1 MGVFLKPILVKH
13 ERQLDELAGT
23 YAVDAYN
30 VLYQFL
36 TIIRQPDG
44 TPLLNSRREIT
55 SHLSGL
61 FYRTCSLLEKNV
73 VPIYVFDGESSPL
86 KAKTIA
92 ERVAAKTEA
101 EELMKKAREEGRLE
115 EAARLAQRT
124 ARLSRDMVKDC
135 QRLLDALGLPWVQAP
150 SEGEAQCALMAQ
162 KGVVDAAASQDFDAL
177 LFGAPKLVRN
187 LTFSGRRKLPQRNM
201 YVTVQPELYDLQE
214 NLSALG
220 LTREQLVWAG
230 CLIGTDFNEGVLGIG
245 PKKAL
250 KLVQGASSTD
260 DINARLAEMR
270 AKALA
275 PKEKKKKTKKGK
287 SENDTEKDSDEDED
301 VERADDVEEKDGAAP
316 REDAGLHA
324 GLDSTS
330 LIDPAALP
338 LPTVDFAALEDLF
351 LRPKYAEV
359 TKADLRRKPVDIAAV
374 KKIMVEENDFSE
386 ERVSATLERAFK
398 HSDEKQGTL
407 GQWT

>member
-13 ERQLDELAGT
+13 ERTLDELAGT

-44 TPLLNSRREIT
+44 TPLLNSKREIT

-61 FYRTCSLLEKNV
+61 FYRTCSLLEKNIT
-73 VPIYVFDGESSPL
+73 PIYVFDGEASPL

-92 ERVAAKTEA
+92 ERVAAKAEA
-101 EELMKKAREEGRLE
+101 EELMRKAREEGRLDD
-115 EAARLAQRT
+115 AARLAQRT
-124 ARLSRDMVKDC
+124 ARLSKNMVREG
-135 QRLLDALGLPWVQAP
+135 QALLDAMGLPWVQAP
-150 SEGEAQCALMAQ
+150 SEGEAQCALMA
-162 KGVVDAAASQDFDAL
+162 KAGVVDAAASQDFDAL

-201 YVTVQPELYDLQE
+201 YVSVQPEWYDLQE

-230 CLIGTDFNEGVLGIG
+230 ILIGTDFNEGVLGIG

-250 KLVQGASSTD
+250 KLVKDCNSTD
-260 DINARLAEMR
+260 EVNQKLADLR

-275 PKEKKKKTKKGK
+275 PKEKKKTKKRKAAQEEDSDG
-287 SENDTEKDSDEDED
+287 SDDSNDTGDVDGTHPNADS
-301 VERADDVEEKDGAAP
+301 AYP
-316 REDAGLHA
+316 
-324 GLDSTS
+324 
-330 LIDPAALP
+330 P
-338 LPTVDFAALEDLF
+338 LQPVDFAALEDLF
-351 LRPKYAEV
+351 LRPKYADV
-359 TKADLRRKPVDIAAV
+359 SKADLKRKPVDIAAV
-374 KKIMVEENDFSE
+374 KKIMVEQNDFSD

-398 HSDEKQGTL
+398 NADEKQGTL
-407 GQWT
+407 GQWV

>member
-1 MGVFLKPILVKH
+1 MGVYLKPILIKH
-13 ERQLDELAGT
+13 ERTLDDLSGT

-44 TPLLNSRREIT
+44 TPLLNSKREIT

-73 VPIYVFDGESSPL
+73 VPIYVFDGEPSPL

-101 EELMKKAREEGRLE
+101 EELLRKAREEGRLE

-124 ARLSRDMVKDC
+124 ARLSRGMVKDC
-135 QRLLDALGLPWVQAP
+135 QRLLDAMGLPWVQAP

-162 KGVVDAAASQDFDAL
+162 KGVVDAAASQDFDSL

-201 YVTVQPELYDLQE
+201 YVTVQPEVYDLPE

-230 CLIGTDFNEGVLGIG
+230 ILIGTDFNEGVLGIG

-250 KLVQGASSTD
+250 KIVQGAKTTD
-260 DINARLAEMR
+260 DVNAKLEEMR
-270 AKALA
+270 RKALE
-275 PKEKKKKTKKGK
+275 PKEAKKKKPKKK
-287 SENDTEKDSDEDED
+287 KNADAEDEGQRVD
-301 VERADDVEEKDGAAP
+301 SEETDAADIAP
-316 REDAGLHA
+316 ASVPD
-324 GLDSTS
+324 
-330 LIDPAALP
+330 LP
-338 LPTVDFAALEDLF
+338 SFVPVDFTALEELF

-359 TKADLRRKPVDIAAV
+359 SKADLRRKPIDIAAV
-374 KKIMVEENDFSE
+374 RKIMVEENDFSQ

-398 HSDEKQGTL
+398 HSDEKQGSL
-407 GQWT
+407 NKWF

>member
-13 ERQLDELAGT
+13 ERTLDELSGT

-44 TPLLNSRREIT
+44 TPLLNSKRQIT

-73 VPIYVFDGESSPL
+73 TPIYVFDGEPSPL

-92 ERVAAKTEA
+92 ERVAAKAEA
-101 EELMKKAREEGRLE
+101 EELMKKARDEGRLE

-124 ARLSRDMVKDC
+124 ARLSRDMVKDG
-135 QRLLDALGLPWVQAP
+135 QRLLDAMGLPWVQAP

-162 KGVVDAAASQDFDAL
+162 RGVVDAAASQDFDAL

-201 YVTVQPELYDLQE
+201 YVTVQPESYDLQE
-214 NLSALG
+214 NLAALG

-230 CLIGTDFNEGVLGIG
+230 ILIGTDFNEGVLGIG

-250 KLVQGASSTD
+250 KLVQGCKTTD
-260 DINARLAEMR
+260 EVNQKLAELR

-275 PKEKKKKTKKGK
+275 PKEKKTRKSKK
-287 SENDTEKDSDEDED
+287 NAKDSEENQNAKEDED
-301 VERADDVEEKDGAAP
+301 AETEEGAVQSIP
-316 REDAGLHA
+316 HPPH
-324 GLDSTS
+324 
-330 LIDPAALP
+330 PAVSVLP
-338 LPTVDFAALEDLF
+338 LPSVDFAALEELF
-351 LRPKYAEV
+351 LRPKYTEV
-359 TKADLRRKPVDIAAV
+359 SKADLRRKPVDIAAV
-374 KKIMVEENDFSE
+374 KKIMVDENDFSD
-386 ERVSATLERAFK
+386 ERVTATLERAFK
-398 HSDEKQGTL
+398 NADEKQGTL